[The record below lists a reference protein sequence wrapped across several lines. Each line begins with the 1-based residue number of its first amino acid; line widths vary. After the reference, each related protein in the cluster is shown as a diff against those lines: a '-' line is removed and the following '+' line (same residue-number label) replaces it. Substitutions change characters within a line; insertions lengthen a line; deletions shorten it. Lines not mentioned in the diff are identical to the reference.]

1 MGLELPQETTWAVR
15 ALQGLAFWIGHRE
28 AMYNGY
34 PLSEGALVAETCN
47 LIHSALPKHQV
58 LRCQELYRNLLPPGA
73 TMNVITKQARADLV
87 IANEAYPKAKVKDR
101 FHHVQHVIEVK
112 RSTAPAPAIR
122 KDLQRLHEAV
132 KEGNGQFRGLL
143 FLVTDRVS
151 APPSGFATA
160 TGSSEKGVHDID
172 GGGFYVVRR
181 TCKASAKFES
191 YNNAYYACLIEVFQH
206 KPTRQELSGKLARP
220 KLG

>member
-28 AMYNGY
+28 AIFNGY

-47 LIHSALPKHQV
+47 LIHSALPEHQV
-58 LRCQELYRNLLPPGA
+58 LRCEELYRHLLPPNA
-73 TMNVITKQARADLV
+73 VMTVIKRRARADLV
-87 IANEAYPKAKVKDR
+87 IADEKFPKAKVKDR

-122 KDLQRLHEAV
+122 QDLQRLHEAV
-132 KEGNGQFRGLL
+132 KEGEGRFRGLL

-151 APPSGFATA
+151 SPPSGYATA
-160 TGSSEKGVHDID
+160 TGSSAKGVHDID

-191 YNNAYYACLIEVFQH
+191 YKNAYYACLIEVFHH
-206 KPTRQELSGKLARP
+206 KPTRRGLTGKLARP